1 MSRVRRLFPLPAL
14 LPLPMLLL
22 SIAGVVV
29 APSGALAAAECSTD
43 PQPGQVVS
51 QVPVEQLVL
60 AARRVWPATTGRP
73 VTVAVLDTG
82 VDGRHPQL
90 RGALRQGWDFVAE
103 EPGGTVDCAGHGT
116 AVAGLVGARPADG
129 VGFAGI
135 APGVTVLP
143 VRIADRLASG
153 DRVLPGVLATAIRW
167 AADQGASVITV
178 PVVADQPT
186 AALRTAVAYAQAR
199 DALVVAAAGTRA
211 SELGTDPTVADQP
224 SYPAAYPGVLGV
236 GAVDAAGVRVS
247 NSPVGS
253 HVDIVAPGSNVLT
266 TAPARGHTVLSG
278 TAMAAPAVAATAA
291 LVRAAHPELSAVQ
304 VARRLVATA
313 NPVAGGSGSAAYGGG
328 MVDPYR
334 AVTEVLPG
342 GAPLVEPGMPVR
354 DIDEEALRRD
364 ARWRS
369 LAALAVAIAAAIGL
383 MLLGGAAVLAIH
395 RRMRRGPGPA
405 PSTVE
410 NLGDDVELAE
420 LYFTPPSPPRT

>member
-1 MSRVRRLFPLPAL
+1 MSRVRRLLPLPAL
-14 LPLPMLLL
+14 LFTISGL
-22 SIAGVVV
+22 VVT
-29 APSGALAAAECSTD
+29 PSGALAAAACTSD
-43 PQPGQVVS
+43 PRPGQVVS
-51 QVPVEQLVL
+51 QVPVEQLIL
-60 AARRVWPATTGRP
+60 AARRVWPATTGRA

-90 RGALRQGWDFVAE
+90 RGALRQGWDFVTD
-103 EPGGTVDCAGHGT
+103 EPGGAVDCAGHGT

-135 APGVTVLP
+135 APGATVLP
-143 VRIADRLASG
+143 VRIADRLVSG
-153 DRVLPGVLATAIRW
+153 DRVLAGVLAKAIRW
-167 AADQGASVITV
+167 AADQRAGVITV
-178 PVVADQPT
+178 PVVADRPT
-186 AALRTAVAYAQAR
+186 AALAAAVAYAQAR

-211 SELGTDPTVADQP
+211 SELNADPTVADQP

-236 GAVDAAGVRVS
+236 GAVDAAGVRVN

-253 HVDIVAPGSNVLT
+253 YVDIVAPGSDVLT
-266 TAPARGHTVLSG
+266 TAPARGHTTLSG

-291 LVRAAHPELSAVQ
+291 LVRAARPELSAVE
-304 VARRLVATA
+304 VAQRLVATA
-313 NPVAGGSGSAAYGGG
+313 NPVAGGAGSVAYGGG

-342 GAPLVEPGMPVR
+342 GDPRIQPGMPVR

-369 LAALAVAIAAAIGL
+369 LAASAVAIAAAIGL
-383 MLLGGAAVLAIH
+383 ALLGCAALLVVH

-410 NLGDDVELAE
+410 TPGDDVELAE
-420 LYFTPPSPPRT
+420 LYFTPPRPPRT

>member
-1 MSRVRRLFPLPAL
+1 MSRVRRLLPLPAL
-14 LPLPMLLL
+14 LFT
-22 SIAGVVV
+22 IAGL
-29 APSGALAAAECSTD
+29 AATPSGALAAAECTTD
-43 PQPGQVVS
+43 PRPGQVVS

-90 RGALRQGWDFVAE
+90 RGALRQGWDFVAG

-129 VGFAGI
+129 IGFAGI

-143 VRIADRLASG
+143 VRIADRLAGG
-153 DRVLPGVLATAIRW
+153 DRVLPEVLATAIRW
-167 AADQGASVITV
+167 AADQGAGVITV
-178 PVVADQPT
+178 PVVADRPT
-186 AALRTAVAYAQAR
+186 TALRNAVAYAQAR

-211 SELGTDPTVADQP
+211 SELTTDPTVADQP

-236 GAVDAAGVRVS
+236 GAVDAAGVRVNS
-247 NSPVGS
+247 SPVGS

-278 TAMAAPAVAATAA
+278 TAMAAPAGAAPAA
-291 LVRAAHPELSAVQ
+291 PVRGARPELSAVE
-304 VARRLVATA
+304 VAQRLVATA
-313 NPVAGGSGSAAYGGG
+313 NPVPGGPGSVAYGGG

-342 GAPLVEPGMPVR
+342 GAPLVQPGMPVR

-369 LAALAVAIAAAIGL
+369 LAASAVAIAAAIGL
-383 MLLGGAAVLAIH
+383 ALLGCAAILAIH
-395 RRMRRGPGPA
+395 RRMRRGHGPTQ
-405 PSTVE
+405 STVE
-410 NLGDDVELAE
+410 SVRDDVELAE
-420 LYFTPPSPPRT
+420 LYFTPPKPPHT